1 MKVTFRYWW
10 LLKYVLNVSFNSVVC
25 NFPRDGD
32 DDLALQCKGSAY
44 FWIYIDTEA
53 RTFNSIESYQA
64 FAESTRPV
72 VNINSG
78 VRGAFGCSGELN
90 HHHCVERWKFSKSIM
105 YNLNIENVML
115 SKSLRALLPD
125 PFSQPSIFYYKTFMM
140 RPYDK

>member
-1 MKVTFRYWW
+1 MSKRAQSNIWYWW

-64 FAESTRPV
+64 FAESTRPG

-78 VRGAFGCSGELN
+78 VLEEPLVA
-90 HHHCVERWKFSKSIM
+90 VE
-105 YNLNIENVML
+105 N
-115 SKSLRALLPD
+115 
-125 PFSQPSIFYYKTFMM
+125 
-140 RPYDK
+140 